1 MLNVGAY
8 CRVSTDSEEQSLSLE
23 SQKQYFREKINENP
37 NWKLKEVYY
46 DEGVTGTSTEHRE
59 GFNRMIIDALNGE
72 LDLIVTKEVSR
83 FSRNTVDTLSYIND
97 LKECGVAVVFLTDN
111 INSLDKDIELR
122 LTLMA
127 SIAQEESRK
136 TSERVKWGQKR
147 RMEQGVVFG
156 RDLLGYTVKK
166 GKLYINEVEAE
177 TVRLIFHKFLN
188 EEKGTHVIA
197 RELREAGIKPKRV
210 KEWSNTVILRVLRN
224 EKYVGDLC
232 QKKTYT
238 PNYLTHKKKYNIGAE
253 EMVYLKD
260 HHEPI
265 IDRET
270 WDRTQEELARRSLSA
285 EQKAK
290 HSNRYWCSGKLVCGE
305 CGRRM
310 VSHIRKRK
318 NGTDNKTWSC
328 YESVKNGK
336 RKIDRFG
343 DEIGCDNGSVSD
355 RTLLSAVAYCLKFIQ
370 TNFTDLK
377 QELLDEIKT
386 VQSFRPKDN
395 TETLYKKIES
405 LQKKKTKAINLLL
418 DEIITEHELKEQKK
432 HIDNEISALQDKID
446 AFINYESE
454 IKKKTKTIEEYI
466 AEIDSIMSYDTE
478 QTEIYGSVTEKIV
491 INKNDTLIVY
501 FKGLPFG
508 ISLSYKT
515 SGKGDKYKSEFTYLG
530 AVEIS
535 E

>member
-23 SQKQYFREKINENP
+23 SQKQYFKEKINENP
-37 NWKLKEVYY
+37 NWRLKEVYF
-46 DEGVTGTSTEHRE
+46 DEGVTGTSTKHRD
-59 GFNRMIIDALNGE
+59 GFNRMINDALNGE

-97 LKECGVAVVFLTDN
+97 LKDCGVAVVFLTDN

-156 RDLLGYTVKK
+156 RDLLGYKVNK
-166 GKLYINEVEAE
+166 GKLYINEDEAE
-177 TVRLIFHKFLN
+177 TVKLIFHKFLN
-188 EEKGTHVIA
+188 EGKGTHIIA

-210 KEWSNTVILRVLRN
+210 NEWSNTVILRVLRN

-238 PNYLTHKKKYNIGAE
+238 PNYLTHKKKYNRGAE

-270 WDRTQEELARRSLSA
+270 WDRTQEELERRSLTA

-305 CGRRM
+305 CGKRM
-310 VSHIRKRK
+310 VSKKRKRK
-318 NGTDNKTWSC
+318 DGSGNKTWVC
-328 YESVKNGK
+328 YENSQKGRHK
-336 RKIDRFG
+336 ADKFG
-343 DEIGCDNGSVSD
+343 NVIGCNNGSVNEK
-355 RTLLSAVAYCLKFIQ
+355 TLLSAVAYCLKFIQ
-370 TNFTDLK
+370 INFTDLK

-386 VQSFRPKDN
+386 VQAIRPENN
-395 TETLYKKIES
+395 TEALYKKIEA
-405 LQKKKTKAINLLL
+405 LQQKKTNAIRLLIDEVITK
-418 DEIITEHELKEQKK
+418 DELREQKI
-432 HIDNEISALQDKID
+432 HIDKEIFAIQEKID
-446 AFINYESE
+446 SILNYDSE
-454 IKKKTKTIEEYI
+454 IKKKTKTLEEYI
-466 AEIDSIMSYDTE
+466 AEIDRIMTYDTE
-478 QTEIYGSVTEKIV
+478 QTEIYGSITDKII
-491 INKNDTLIVY
+491 INKGNTLTVY

-508 ISLSYKT
+508 IGLSYTT
-515 SGKGDKYKSEFTYLG
+515 SGKGDKYKSIFKFLG
-530 AVEIS
+530 TTEVK
-535 E
+535 

>member
-1 MLNVGAY
+1 MLNVGVY

-23 SQKQYFREKINENP
+23 SQKQYFREQINKNP
-37 NWKLKEVYY
+37 EWRLKEVYF
-46 DEGVTGTSTEHRE
+46 DEGVTGTSTEHRD
-59 GFNRMIIDALNGE
+59 GFNRMINDALNGE

-97 LKECGVAVVFLTDN
+97 LKDCGVAVVFLTDN

-156 RDLLGYTVKK
+156 RDLLGYKVNK
-166 GKLYINEVEAE
+166 GKLYINEDEAE
-177 TVRLIFHKFLN
+177 TVKLIFHKFLN
-188 EEKGTHVIA
+188 EGKGTHIIA
-197 RELREAGIKPKRV
+197 RELREAGIKPMRV

-238 PNYLTHKKKYNIGAE
+238 PNYLTHKKKYNRGAE
-253 EMVYLKD
+253 EKVYLKD

-270 WDRTQEELARRSLSA
+270 WDRTQEELARRSLTA

-305 CGRRM
+305 CGKRM
-310 VSHIRKRK
+310 VSKKRKRK
-318 NGTDNKTWSC
+318 DGSGNKTWAC
-328 YESVKNGK
+328 YESIKNGK
-336 RKIDRFG
+336 YKTDEFG
-343 DEIGCDNGSVSD
+343 NIIGCDNGSVNEK
-355 RTLLSAVAYCLKFIQ
+355 TLLSAVAYCLKFIQ
-370 TNFTDLK
+370 INFADLK

-386 VQSFRPKDN
+386 VQAIRPENN
-395 TETLYKKIES
+395 TDALYKKIDS
-405 LQKKKTKAINLLL
+405 LQKKKTKAINYLL
-418 DEIITEHELKEQKK
+418 DGVITEQELKDQKK
-432 HIDNEISALQDKID
+432 HIDAEIAAIQEKID
-446 AFINYESE
+446 SILNYESE

-466 AEIDSIMSYDTE
+466 KEIDRIMTYDTE
-478 QTEIYGSVTEKIV
+478 QTEIYGSVTEKIIV
-491 INKNDTLIVY
+491 NSDDTLIVQL
-501 FKGLPFG
+501 KGLPFG

-515 SGKGDKYKSEFTYLG
+515 SGKGDKYKSEFKYLG
-530 AVEIS
+530 TIEAK
-535 E
+535 

>member
-8 CRVSTDSEEQSLSLE
+8 CRVSTDSDEQSLSLE
-23 SQKQYFREKINENP
+23 SQKQYFKEKINENP
-37 NWKLKEVYY
+37 EWELKEIYF
-46 DEGVTGTSTEHRE
+46 DEGITGTNTEHRD
-59 GFNRMIIDALNGE
+59 GFNRMINDAMNGE

-83 FSRNTVDTLSYIND
+83 FARNTIDTLSYVND
-97 LKECGVAVVFLTDN
+97 LKKYGVAVVFLNDN

-147 RMEQGVVFG
+147 RMENGVVFG
-156 RDLLGYTVKK
+156 RDLLGYKVKD
-166 GKLYINEVEAE
+166 GKLYINEDEAE
-177 TVRLIFHKFLN
+177 TVKLIFHKFLN
-188 EEKGTHVIA
+188 EGKGTHIIA
-197 RELREAGIKPKRV
+197 RELREAGIKPMRV

-238 PNYLTHKKKYNIGAE
+238 PNYLTHKKKYNRGAE

-305 CGRRM
+305 CDRRM

-318 NGTDNKTWSC
+318 DGTGNKTWAC
-328 YESVKNGK
+328 YESVKNGNLK
-336 RKIDRFG
+336 KDKFG
-343 DEIGCDNGSVSD
+343 DTIGCDNNSVND
-355 RTLLSAVAYCLKFIQ
+355 KTLLSAVAYCLKFIQ
-370 TNFTDLK
+370 INFTDLK

-386 VQSFRPKDN
+386 VQSLRPESN
-395 TETLYKKIES
+395 TDALYKKIDS
-405 LQKKKTKAINLLL
+405 LQKKKAKAINLML
-418 DEIITEHELKEQKK
+418 DEVITEQELKEQKK
-432 HIDNEISALQDKID
+432 HIDSEISEIQSKID
-446 AFINYESE
+446 SILNYESE
-454 IKKKTKTIEEYI
+454 IKKKTKEFEDYI
-466 AEIDSIMSYDTE
+466 AEIDRIMTYDTK
-478 QTEIYGSVTEKIV
+478 QTEIYSSVTDKIIV
-491 INKNDTLIVY
+491 NKDDTLIVY

-508 ISLSYKT
+508 INLSYTT
-515 SGKGDKYKSEFTYLG
+515 SGKVEKYKSEFKFIGTTDLK
-530 AVEIS
+530 
-535 E
+535 